1 MGHPGPDGGDRG
13 ALQLPSEII
22 NRLAI
27 NESGFVF
34 DPVSGQSF
42 STNESGRAILR
53 LARTEHSAR
62 DIAERLVAEF
72 EVPLH
77 VCERDVLEFAAVLRR
92 LGN

>member
-1 MGHPGPDGGDRG
+1 MGHPGPVRKASA
-13 ALQLPSEII
+13 ALSLPSDII

-27 NESGFVF
+27 NDSGFVF

-42 STNESGRAILR
+42 TINESGRAILR
-53 LARTEHSAR
+53 LARTKRSAR
-62 DIAERLVAEF
+62 EIAEELVAEF

-77 VCERDVLEFAAVLRR
+77 KCERDVLEFAAVLRR

>member
-1 MGHPGPDGGDRG
+1 MGNAGTKSGDRG
-13 ALQLPSEII
+13 DLQLPSDLI

-53 LARTEHSAR
+53 LARTERSAQ
-62 DIAERLVAEF
+62 DIAKRLVAEF
-72 EVPLH
+72 EVPLQ

-92 LGN
+92 LGD

>member
-1 MGHPGPDGGDRG
+1 MGHPGPVGRESA
-13 ALQLPSEII
+13 ALSLPSDII

-42 STNESGRAILR
+42 TINESGRAILR
-53 LARTEHSAR
+53 LARMKRSAHQ
-62 DIAERLVAEF
+62 IAEQLVTEF